1 MAVACA
7 AVLRVQFVMDP
18 VGVNNMCLAG
28 PLFGGSGS
36 ASEQAHKM

>member
-1 MAVACA
+1 MAVACI
-7 AVLRVQFVMDP
+7 AVLRVQFVMDS

-28 PLFGGSGS
+28 PQCGGSGS